1 MTSGNL
7 WIMSK
12 NSEHINEPAKMVTAS
27 VDGDRLW
34 QRHMQMAEIGAT
46 PEGGVNRQAFT
57 VEDRQARQLL
67 LRWANKRNYEISI
80 DAIGN
85 LFIRRPGTDAAS
97 APVLTGSHMDTQP
110 NGGWFD
116 GIYGVLAG
124 FEALEAMDDAGI
136 TTRRS
141 VEVVAWSNEEG
152 CRYEPGAMGSL
163 AFAGQFDPR
172 SISDREDQS
181 GCRFSDELKLTLDAT
196 PNLPDRAFGAP
207 LACYVEAHI
216 EQGPVL
222 ENNGLSI
229 GIVEG
234 IQGARW
240 MNITVTGV
248 AGHAGTVPGSVRKDA
263 LQGAISAI
271 NALNEFLH
279 DPADTTRFTVGRL
292 NVNPNSPNTIP
303 GEVNFSV
310 DLRHPDAAFLRDQG
324 DAILTICR
332 KAAQPCKVSKEE
344 SLYVEPIVFERQ
356 IMQTLASAA
365 DALNIEYM
373 ELPSGAFH
381 DALNISHLCPS
392 AMLFVPSKK
401 GISHSPEEDTDPN
414 DLYLGAK
421 VLSHS
426 LVNLANS
433 I

>member
-1 MTSGNL
+1 MTE
-7 WIMSK
+7 
-12 NSEHINEPAKMVTAS
+12 NSERINDSAQEVS
-27 VDGDRLW
+27 VKVDSDRLW
-34 QRHMQMAEIGAT
+34 QRHSQMAEIGAT

-57 VEDRQARQLL
+57 VEDRKARQLL
-67 LRWANKRNYEISI
+67 LGWANNRNYEFSI

-85 LFIRRPGTDAAS
+85 LFIRRPGIDVDL
-97 APVLTGSHMDTQP
+97 APVVTGSHMDTQP

-136 TTRRS
+136 TTKRS

-163 AFAGQFDPR
+163 AFIGQFDPQ
-172 SISDREDQS
+172 SISDREDQT
-181 GCRFSDELKLTLDAT
+181 GCLFADELKATLDAT
-196 PNLPDRAFGAP
+196 PGLPVRAFAAP

-271 NALNEFLH
+271 NALNKSLY
-279 DPADTTRFTVGRL
+279 DPTDMTRFTVGRL

-303 GEVNFSV
+303 GEVSFSI
-310 DLRHPDAAFLRDQG
+310 DLRHPDATFLQEVG
-324 DAILTICR
+324 DAILPICR
-332 KAAQPCKVSKEE
+332 KAAQSCEVTKEE
-344 SLYVEPIVFERQ
+344 SLYVEPIVFNRQ
-356 IMQTLASAA
+356 IMQALASAA
-365 DALNIEYM
+365 DNMNIDYM
-373 ELPSGAFH
+373 KLPSGAFH
-381 DALNISHLCPS
+381 DALNISYLCPS

-401 GISHSPEEDTDPN
+401 GISHSPDEDTDRN

-421 VLSHS
+421 VLSYA
-426 LVNLANS
+426 LADLANT